1 MKLLLPVA
9 MAIAALGLA
18 TSLAGGQE
26 ATSGIFAGHGRVKA
40 VAPGTGA
47 LTIAHDDIEGFMPA
61 MEMMYKVKDRDLSRD
76 LRPGDAIDFKI
87 DASSYTVIQVTR
99 VPAAK

>member
-1 MKLLLPVA
+1 MRRLRPVA
-9 MAIAALGLA
+9 MAIVALGLA

-26 ATSGIFAGHGRVKA
+26 ATSGIFAGHGRVEA

-47 LTIAHDDIEGFMPA
+47 LTIVHDDIEGFMPA
-61 MEMMYKVKDRDLSRD
+61 MEMMYKVKTPDLSRD

-87 DASSYTVIQVTR
+87 DASTYTVIQVTR
-99 VPAAK
+99 VLGAK